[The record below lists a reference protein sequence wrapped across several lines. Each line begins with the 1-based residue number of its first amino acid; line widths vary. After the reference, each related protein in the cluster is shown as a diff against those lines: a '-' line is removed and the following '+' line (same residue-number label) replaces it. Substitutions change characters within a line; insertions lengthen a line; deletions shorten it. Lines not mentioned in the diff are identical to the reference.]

1 MSKDYKI
8 RIQAE
13 LDTEKAKEDLDKF
26 AKQEKEIKYK
36 AKVDTSEI
44 DEINKKMKP
53 KKAEF
58 KATVSGTEKISKMKR
73 ILMEQKGQRMD

>member
-36 AKVDTSEI
+36 AKVDT
-44 DEINKKMKP
+44 
-53 KKAEF
+53 
-58 KATVSGTEKISKMKR
+58 
-73 ILMEQKGQRMD
+73 